1 MICKRDI
8 KSYELAIVE
17 LNERISRIKEESVKL
32 YNAIEKIE
40 SFDSDYNQMAQA
52 QQYELGAYVNLMS
65 ASTQLLV
72 NPILGLQP
80 KYNEEDFSKFI
91 SDGNR
96 KDINKDLIIAL
107 SNLLYKIELNNKD
120 KQLLWKSFKKNKEF
134 LASMDI
140 SKKEFDYIIL
150 DIVSEA
156 LDFK

>member
-107 SNLLYKIELNNKD
+107 SNLYIKLN
-120 KQLLWKSFKKNKEF
+120 
-134 LASMDI
+134 
-140 SKKEFDYIIL
+140 
-150 DIVSEA
+150 
-156 LDFK
+156 